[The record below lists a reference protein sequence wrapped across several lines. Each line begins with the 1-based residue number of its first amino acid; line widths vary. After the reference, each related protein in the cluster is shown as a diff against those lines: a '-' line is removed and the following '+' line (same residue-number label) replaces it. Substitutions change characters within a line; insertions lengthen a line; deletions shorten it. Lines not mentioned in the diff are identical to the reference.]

1 MNISRLLAHQ
11 ASKNPNHEG
20 IVTDSDR
27 ITYAQWNRFVNQ
39 LADSF
44 QKRGVRK
51 GDKVVLHMPNTKEFL
66 YTYFAVH
73 RLGAIIV
80 PINAKLVQREIM
92 YILKQ
97 CDAKVFVTHDAVF
110 EQVRNLPQEAHL
122 VYIKT
127 GKEQEDWYSFETL
140 LEEGSPDDIPCN
152 LTEGDEAS
160 ILYTSGTTGNP
171 KGVVFTNRNILTV
184 ATMICIEM
192 TMKPESRILHMMPLS
207 HSAPLHLFLIAGTYV
222 GATHVL
228 ASTFST
234 EGLLEKVDKEK
245 TTHFFGAPVA
255 YLTTAK
261 HPDIAQYDLTSMA
274 YWVYGGAPL
283 SQHDVRFV
291 KDAFATDRL
300 MCVYGPTEA
309 GPNGTL
315 LTFDAQDTKAGS
327 IGKRSALQCEIKV
340 VDESGSEVKTGEV
353 GEIILRGEGNMKGY
367 YKEEEK
373 TKAVLKNNWFYT
385 GDMAQRD
392 EDGYYWMIDRKKDMI
407 ISGGVNIYPKEI
419 ENVLSAHPKIAEV
432 AVVGVPH
439 PDWGETV
446 KAFVVLEEDTD
457 NVEAMCR
464 DFLEGKIAHYKVPK
478 LYEKM
483 EALPRNVTGK
493 LLKNQLR
500 EHRSETR

>member
-1 MNISRLLAHQ
+1 MNISNLLAHQ

-20 IVTDSDR
+20 IVTDSER
-27 ITYAQWNRFVNQ
+27 ITYSEWNNAVNQ

-44 QKRGVRK
+44 RKHGVTK
-51 GDKVVLHMPNTKEFL
+51 GDKVILHMPNTKEFL

-73 RLGAIIV
+73 RLGALVV
-80 PINAKLVQREIM
+80 PINAKLVQQEIM
-92 YILKQ
+92 YILNQ
-97 CDAKVFVTHDAVF
+97 SDAKAFVTHEAVF
-110 EQVRNLPQEAHL
+110 EQVEDLPEVANLL
-122 VYIKT
+122 FVKT
-127 GKEQEDWYSFETL
+127 GEKVGNWRSFETL
-140 LEEGSPDDIPCN
+140 LAQGSPEEIPCH

-207 HSAPLHLFLIAGTYV
+207 HSAPLHLFLVAGTYV

-228 ASTFST
+228 VPTFSPD
-234 EGLLEKVDKEK
+234 LLLKNVEKEK

-261 HPDIAQYDLTSMA
+261 HPDISKYDLTSME

-283 SQHDVRFV
+283 SQHDVNFV
-291 KDAFATDRL
+291 KDTFSTDRL

-309 GPNGTL
+309 GPSGTL
-315 LTFDAQDTKAGS
+315 LGFDAQDIKAGS
-327 IGKRSALQCEIKV
+327 IGNRSALQCEIRL
-340 VDESGSEVKTGEV
+340 VDESGSDVNTGEI
-353 GEIILRGEGNMKGY
+353 GEIILRGEGTMKGY

-373 TKAVLKNNWFYT
+373 TKTVIRDNWLFT
-385 GDMAQRD
+385 GDMAKRD
-392 EDGYYWMIDRKKDMI
+392 KDGYYWMVDRKKDII

-419 ENVLSAHPKIAEV
+419 ENVLSTHPKIADV
-432 AVVGVPH
+432 AVVGTPN

-446 KAFVVLEEDTD
+446 KAFIVVEDEVKDLE
-457 NVEAMCR
+457 NLCR
-464 DFLEGKIAHYKVPK
+464 DFLEGKIAHYKIPK
-478 LYEKM
+478 LYEQM

-493 LLKNQLR
+493 LLKNRLR
-500 EHRSETR
+500 KNR

>member
-1 MNISRLLAHQ
+1 MNISKLLAHQ
-11 ASKNPNHEG
+11 ASKNPDHEG
-20 IVTDSDR
+20 IVTDSER
-27 ITYAQWNRFVNQ
+27 ITYAMWNSHVNQ

-44 QKRGVRK
+44 RKLGVAK

-66 YTYFAVH
+66 YTYFAVQ

-80 PINAKLVQREIM
+80 PINAKLVHQEVM
-92 YILKQ
+92 YIVKQ
-97 CDAKVFVTHDAVF
+97 SDAQVFVTHDALF
-110 EQVRNLPQEAHL
+110 EQVKDLPQEL
-122 VYIKT
+122 DLLYIKT
-127 GKEQEDWYSFETL
+127 GREMKNWHTFEDL
-140 LEEGSPDDIPCN
+140 LKEGSPEEISCE
-152 LTEGDEAS
+152 LMEGDEAS

-192 TMKPESRILHMMPLS
+192 TMNLKSRILHMMPLS

-228 ASTFST
+228 APTFSP
-234 EGLLEKVDKEK
+234 EQLLKIVDQEK

-261 HPDIAQYDLTSMA
+261 HPDIDHYDLTSME

-291 KDAFATDRL
+291 KDAFSTDRL

-309 GPNGTL
+309 GPSGTL
-315 LTFDAQDTKAGS
+315 LSFDAQDTKAGS
-327 IGKRSALQCEIKV
+327 IGNRAALQCEIRV
-340 VDESGSEVKTGEV
+340 VDESDCDVKTGEI
-353 GEIILRGEGNMKGY
+353 GEIVLRGEGNMKGY

-373 TKAVLKNNWFYT
+373 TKAALKDNWLYT
-385 GDMAQRD
+385 GDMAKRD

-407 ISGGVNIYPKEI
+407 LSGGVNIYPKEI
-419 ENVLSAHPKIAEV
+419 ENVLSTHPEIADV
-432 AVVGVPH
+432 AVVGVPN

-446 KAFVVLEEDTD
+446 KAFVVPEGEVTD
-457 NVEAMCR
+457 VASMCR
-464 DFLEGKIAHYKVPK
+464 DFLEGKIAHFKAPK
-478 LYEKM
+478 LYEEM
-483 EALPRNVTGK
+483 VALPRNATGK

-500 EHRSETR
+500 EKMS

>member
-1 MNISRLLAHQ
+1 MNISGLLAHQ
-11 ASKNPNHEG
+11 ARKNPNHEG

-27 ITYAQWNRFVNQ
+27 ITYGEWNQHVNQ

-44 QKRGVRK
+44 RKLGVAK

-73 RLGAIIV
+73 RLGAIII
-80 PINAKLVQREIM
+80 PINAKLVQQEIL
-92 YILKQ
+92 YIVRQ
-97 CDAKVFVTHDAVF
+97 SDAKVFVTHEDVF
-110 EQVRNLPQEAHL
+110 EQVKDLPQEANL
-122 VYIKT
+122 DYIKT
-127 GKEQEDWYSFETL
+127 GHKKGEWYSFERL
-140 LEEGSPDDIPCN
+140 LEQGSPDDIPCD
-152 LTEGDEAS
+152 LIEGDEAS
-160 ILYTSGTTGNP
+160 ILYTSGTTGLP

-192 TMKPESRILHMMPLS
+192 SMSPESRVLHMMPLS

-228 ASTFST
+228 ASAFSPET
-234 EGLLEKVDKEK
+234 LLQKVDREK

-261 HPDIAQYDLTSMA
+261 HPDIQQYDLSSMQ

-283 SQHDVRFV
+283 SQHDVHLV
-291 KDAFATDRL
+291 KDAFSTDRL

-309 GPNGTL
+309 GPNGTI

-327 IGKRSALQCEIKV
+327 IGNRAAMQCEIKV
-340 VDESGSEVKTGEV
+340 VDESGFEVKTDEI

-367 YKEEEK
+367 YKEQEK
-373 TKAVLKNNWFYT
+373 TDAVLKNNWFYT
-385 GDMAQRD
+385 GDMAKQD

-419 ENVLSAHPKIAEV
+419 ENVLSTHPNIAEA
-432 AVVGVPH
+432 AVIGVPN

-446 KAFVVLEEDTD
+446 KAFVVPEEDVHD
-457 NVEAMCR
+457 IEGMCR
-464 DFLEGKIAHYKVPK
+464 AFLEGKIAHDKVPK
-478 LYEKM
+478 LYDVL
-483 EALPRNVTGK
+483 EALPRNATGK
-493 LLKNQLR
+493 LLKTQLR
-500 EHRSETR
+500 E